1 MNRTHTPSAKI
12 ALHSDGLGVPSPET
26 VRQRAFELAKINGH
40 ESMTEEDW
48 RQAKREVHGGHPHA
62 FSDGEDEM
70 IQSASERD
78 MIAINCGHRAQKMG
92 DDTENAVEELV
103 AEGLDE
109 AVHDRML
116 QASLRDEA
124 EEQFE

>member
-1 MNRTHTPSAKI
+1 MKITHTPSAKI

-40 ESMTEEDW
+40 GAITEEDW

-62 FSDGEDEM
+62 SNDGEDEM
-70 IQSASERD
+70 FPSASERD
-78 MIAINCGHRAQKMG
+78 MIAINCGHRVQKVG

-103 AEGLDE
+103 AEGMDE
-109 AVHDRML
+109 AAHDQML